1 MKKEQ
6 KIYMTDVRGCTIREG
21 DNVLVR
27 HPFPRVS
34 HLQFGQVTKIS
45 EPNDA
50 GIQFVKVGTC
60 KKWFSNPLKLAD
72 K

>member
-1 MKKEQ
+1 MKKKE
-6 KIYMTDVRGCTIREG
+6 KMFMTDMRGCKIKEG
-21 DNVLVR
+21 DVVLVR

-34 HLQFGQVTKIS
+34 HLQFGEVTKIS
-45 EPNDA
+45 EPND
-50 GIQFVKVGTC
+50 GGVQFVKVGKC